1 MSSTTTKVKDVL
13 TTGEVAKICNVAPRT
28 VSKWFDSGALHG
40 YRIPG
45 SKDRR
50 IPLNQ
55 LIRFMKQH
63 GMPLNG
69 LMTGSTRILIV
80 DDEQDIVEVL
90 EKILEDEAK
99 YEVEVAKI
107 CNVAPRTVSKWFD
120 SGALTGYR
128 IPGSKD
134 RRIPLNQLIR
144 FMKQHGMPLNGLMT
158 GSTRILIVDDE
169 QDIIEVLEKILED
182 EAKYEVEVTK
192 GGFSAGVTA
201 EKFRPHVILMDM
213 HLKDIDAPE
222 VCRQVKKNTDLQ
234 LTKVIAMSGKLTD
247 TEVQGLMTTGFDGFL
262 RKPFHVRQVIQA
274 VEDAM
279 AIVY

>member
-1 MSSTTTKVKDVL
+1 MSATKIKDVL

-69 LMTGSTRILIV
+69 LMTGCTRVLIV

-99 YEVEVAKI
+99 YEVEVA
-107 CNVAPRTVSKWFD
+107 R
-120 SGALTGYR
+120 SGFAA
-128 IPGSKD
+128 
-134 RRIPLNQLIR
+134 
-144 FMKQHGMPLNGLMT
+144 GL
-158 GSTRILIVDDE
+158 
-169 QDIIEVLEKILED
+169 
-182 EAKYEVEVTK
+182 
-192 GGFSAGVTA
+192 TA

-213 HLKDIDAPE
+213 HLSDIDGRE
-222 VCRQVKKNTDLQ
+222 VAKQVKGNPDLQ
-234 LTKVIAMSGKLTD
+234 LTKVIAMSGKM
-247 TEVQGLMTTGFDGFL
+247 TEEESKNLPPNEFDGFL
-262 RKPFHVRQVIQA
+262 RKPFHVRQVIEII
-274 VEDAM
+274 EDAM
-279 AIVY
+279 AVVY